1 MDSSTSVPSPNSLP
15 SNPDMEIEGIQT
27 PPASPAPPGSLATS
41 QDHQPGQNPP
51 VPPLDHPLLE
61 DLEKENK
68 AERKN
73 VELYRARCTA
83 DKTELYQLVGFYS
96 VFQGV
101 VFGAVTNSAK
111 SILTC
116 QTSLL
121 PALLSLLVSVA
132 TAISVHYKL
141 RDYEIDRRKLIKS
154 ENLVEVSEYTIRS
167 LLHSFFSLFWLSWNL
182 CHLFS

>member
-1 MDSSTSVPSPNSLP
+1 MDSSASVPSPNSLP
-15 SNPDMEIEGIQT
+15 SNPDMEIEEIQI
-27 PPASPAPPGSLATS
+27 PPASPALATS
-41 QDHQPGQNPP
+41 QDHQPAQNPP
-51 VPPLDHPLLE
+51 VPPLDHALLD

-83 DKTELYQLVGFYS
+83 DKKELYNLVGFYS

-101 VFGAVTNSAK
+101 VFSAVANSAR

-141 RDYEIDRRKLIKS
+141 RDYEKDRRKLIKS
-154 ENLVEVSEYTIRS
+154 QNLVEVSEYTVRS
-167 LLHSFFSLFWLSWNL
+167 LLHSFFSLVWLPYL
-182 CHLFS
+182 VIFI

>member
-101 VFGAVTNSAK
+101 VFSAVANSAK

-167 LLHSFFSLFWLSWNL
+167 LLHSFFSLFWLS
-182 CHLFS
+182 